1 MSEKI
6 KEIASRAPPV
16 PSFLHA
22 VLEIL
27 NKRVK
32 APLEG
37 TIFDR
42 WVAEPAKKLYISA
55 KRLE

>member
-6 KEIASRAPPV
+6 KDIASRAPPV
-16 PSFLHA
+16 PSFLHGF
-22 VLEIL
+22 LEIL

-32 APLEG
+32 EPLKG
-37 TIFDR
+37 TLFDR

-55 KRLE
+55 KRLD